1 MVFFV
6 HSTRELWRDDYR
18 AFELSVAHIV
28 HRLLFAVVIHRD
40 EGANVGAY
48 GVERLANPQRLRASV
63 LVNNG
68 EPGVANLSAERVAQD
83 DELHQRKDHGRQHQ
97 RRRTK
102 ELAHFAL
109 DNSHHS
115 VHRIQP
121 ERFINSIPSFTVA
134 TPAAAAW

>member
-83 DELHQRKDHGRQHQ
+83 DELHQRKNHGRQHQ
-97 RRRTK
+97 RRRTE

-109 DNSHHS
+109 DNGHHS
-115 VHRIQP
+115 IHR
-121 ERFINSIPSFTVA
+121 FTLDCFMAA